1 MAPGHWELRT
11 EMGRH
16 INCSVQFSE
25 GRTEG
30 ATWSGKD
37 SEKGGAYRIVVRL
50 KGDNASAEFFL
61 RVKCCLQKLA
71 GAN

>member
-25 GRTEG
+25 GRTG
-30 ATWSGKD
+30 TRSGKD
-37 SEKGGAYRIVVRL
+37 SGKRGAYRIVVRL

-61 RVKCCLQKLA
+61 RVKCCL
-71 GAN
+71 